1 MNRLRI
7 IVDPDRGA
15 PRKLHH
21 DLELSDEQR
30 ATISRGNFGEYDLLY
45 EIDGNIFGYYPSNLL
60 AVLDDIARVLVNINN
75 NQSHFITRAGY
86 TILYARVFG
95 DNIYLFDPLDES
107 ENWPKENYGDSLLNT
122 LNFTPPAP
130 APPEPPCVALRRGM
144 AWRGAV
150 RRARCA

>member
-1 MNRLRI
+1 LRI

-107 ENWPKENYGDSLLNT
+107 ENWPKERSIALVSKNQLETQLLTVWSSLLGIT
-122 LNFTPPAP
+122 V
-130 APPEPPCVALRRGM
+130 ELR
-144 AWRGAV
+144 
-150 RRARCA
+150 